1 MGVGRKLGYAAA
13 IAGGLLL
20 ATAWAVAAQNLC
32 NDSFGIPGLTFPTGC
47 DDPDPA
53 LTIAPEDACN
63 NLYTQGYWSNPA
75 LVGGAGEHEQHEAN
89 LIRTGLSDDDWSTG
103 VVGGIN
109 WEFDAATETIET
121 LWGYEDPA
129 TIAQT
134 IADWTTFIS
143 NVEGDLLVSGGG
155 DLAMRQLRAF
165 AVAALDILQDL
176 QAGGHQ
182 VPYYVDLP
190 YWVDRP
196 GATPPSFDPN
206 DATYQATLDP
216 LPEYL
221 SADTGYFT
229 TTPPWDPTLI
239 PGLEILKCEGW
250 SATDFTASQ

>member
-1 MGVGRKLGYAAA
+1 MGSLPKRPTAPYGPGPGCCPTVPTSSGHKTLPGPAGRGGPGGTIPTPAWLTRCGVRSCHPPTARGLDGRCRGQPTRSLVRHRQPLLRVGTMGVGRKLGYAAA

-134 IADWTTFIS
+134 IADWTTFIA
-143 NVEGDLLVSGGG
+143 NVEGDLACFWG
-155 DLAMRQLRAF
+155 R
-165 AVAALDILQDL
+165 
-176 QAGGHQ
+176 
-182 VPYYVDLP
+182 
-190 YWVDRP
+190 
-196 GATPPSFDPN
+196 
-206 DATYQATLDP
+206 
-216 LPEYL
+216 
-221 SADTGYFT
+221 
-229 TTPPWDPTLI
+229 
-239 PGLEILKCEGW
+239 
-250 SATDFTASQ
+250 